1 MHEIFLLAVNWPG
14 VCFRY
19 MDTAEQIEQLR
30 QQIRDY
36 NYHYYVLDDPLVPDA
51 EYDRQ
56 FRHLLGL
63 EQQYPEYLTPDS
75 PTCRVGDKPL
85 SHFESVRH
93 QRPMLSLANAMDEE
107 EARAFDQRVR
117 QRLDLDIVEYNVEP
131 KLDGLAVS
139 ILYEQGSLVRAAT
152 RGDGTIGEDV
162 TQNIRT
168 IESIPL
174 RLRGNRPPAVLEVRG
189 EVYMPGTGFEEL
201 NKKQQEAGKK
211 PFVNPRNA
219 AAGSLRQLDPGITA
233 LRPLDMFCYA
243 VGQVEGIELPGTQ
256 STRLALLKK
265 LGLRVCPEIDV
276 VTGIDACLAYMEN
289 LGSKRA
295 QLSYEIDG
303 IVYKVNDIAQ
313 QKTLGFISRA
323 PRWAIAHK
331 FPPQEEMTI
340 LEAIDVQ
347 VGRTGALTPVARLQ
361 PVFVG
366 GVTVNN
372 ASLHNAAEIKRLDVR
387 VGDTVV
393 VHRAGDVIPKIT
405 SIVPARRP
413 VHTVPYKF
421 PASCPVCGSEVAL
434 DEGGIIMRCSGGLFC
449 DAQRKQSIKHFVSR
463 NAMDID
469 GLGDKLVEQ
478 LVNAGLIR
486 NVSDIY
492 HLQTKQLLKL
502 ERMAEKSAANLINA
516 IEKSKQTTLPRF
528 LYALGIPQ
536 VGETTA
542 LTLASNFTDIDS
554 IRSASIEDLQSLD
567 DIGPVVAL
575 DVSTFFRQPHN
586 LEVIERL
593 IMAGIYWPAI
603 EKQTQQGSS
612 LSGKVIVITGTLT
625 DISRSDAKAG
635 LQALGAKVS
644 SSVSGKTDFVIVGE
658 KPGSKAAKA
667 IELGIELLDEKSL
680 MKILRPGRY

>member
-1 MHEIFLLAVNWPG
+1 MA
-14 VCFRY
+14 
-19 MDTAEQIEQLR
+19 TAEQIEQLR

-36 NYHYYVLDDPLVPDA
+36 NYHYYVQDDPLVPDA

-56 FRHLLGL
+56 FRLLLSL
-63 EQQYPEYLTPDS
+63 EQQYPQYLTPDS

-85 SHFESVRH
+85 SHFESVH
-93 QRPMLSLANAMDEE
+93 HLRPMLSLANAMDDD

-117 QRLDLDIVEYNVEP
+117 QKLGQDIVEYNVEP

-152 RGDGTIGEDV
+152 RGDGTVGEDV

-168 IESIPL
+168 IDSIPL
-174 RLRGNRPPAVLEVRG
+174 RLRGDKPPAILEVRG
-189 EVYMPGTGFEEL
+189 EVYMPKAGFEEL

-211 PFVNPRNA
+211 PFANPRNA
-219 AAGSLRQLDPGITA
+219 AAGSLRQLDPKITA
-233 LRPLDMFCYA
+233 LRPLDMFSYA
-243 VGQVEGIELPGTQ
+243 IGQVDGIELPGTQ
-256 STRLALLKK
+256 SGRLAVLKK
-265 LGLRVCPEIDV
+265 LGLRVCPEVDV
-276 VTGIDACLAYMEN
+276 VMGIEACLEYMEI

-295 QLSYEIDG
+295 QLPYEIDG
-303 IVYKVNDIAQ
+303 VVYKVNGIPE
-313 QKTLGFISRA
+313 QKVLGFISRA

-331 FPPQEEMTI
+331 FLPQEEMTV
-340 LEAIDVQ
+340 LVAIDVQ

-387 VGDTVV
+387 VGDTVI

-405 SIVPARRP
+405 GVVLARRP
-413 VHTVPYKF
+413 ENAAPYNF
-421 PASCPVCGSEVAL
+421 PAVCPVCGSDVAV
-434 DEGGIIMRCSGGLFC
+434 DEGGIITRCSGGLFC

-478 LVNAGLIR
+478 LVDAGLIR

-492 HLQTKQLLKL
+492 RLQTEQLLKL
-502 ERMAEKSAANLINA
+502 ERMAEKSATNLINA

-542 LTLASNFTDIDS
+542 LTLAKYFTDIDS
-554 IRSASIEDLQSLD
+554 IRSASIEELQSLD

-575 DVSTFFRQPHN
+575 DVATFFRQAHN
-586 LEVIERL
+586 LEVIEQL
-593 IMAGIYWPAI
+593 IMAGIYWPTI
-603 EKQTQQGSS
+603 EKHMRHESV
-612 LSGKVIVITGTLT
+612 LKGKVFVITGTLSE
-625 DISRSDAKAG
+625 ISRSEAKAG

-644 SSVSGKTDFVIVGE
+644 SSVSSKTDFVIVGE
-658 KPGSKAAKA
+658 NPGSKAAKA
-667 IELGIELLDEKSL
+667 AELGVEILDEASL
-680 MKILRPGRY
+680 MQILRTKDEY